1 LGLIVLDH
9 NDFTERKDV
18 AAPRSRRSDPLARVI
33 VWDLLCT
40 TAGFLLIV
48 TAIVFAVE
56 MLQ

>member
-1 LGLIVLDH
+1 MLDH